1 MINLIIK
8 DLKLQKKICIIGI
21 AFYMFMIFLLGSANK
36 SIPETFSPFVFNIWY
51 TFMIVYMV
59 CLSVLYSDGYDEKNK
74 SHIIL
79 NSLPLN
85 RSTLVISK
93 YISLLIYPI
102 IYLAAIL
109 TFSNILGF
117 LLPNLVPLNIIGILL
132 PIIFIGLAFSIYYP
146 LYFRIG
152 RKMLEIYRLFIW
164 SLLMILPTIFN
175 KMIKKIPLSL
185 VKDILNNITSN
196 YKFYLALLFVIT
208 ICLVILS
215 CMLSV
220 KLYKNRD
227 LS

>member
-21 AFYMFMIFLLGSANK
+21 AFYIFMIFSFGSTGK
-36 SIPETFSPFVFNIWY
+36 SISETFSSFIFNIWY
-51 TFMIVYMV
+51 TFMTVYMV
-59 CLSVLYSDGYDEKNK
+59 SLSVLYSDAYDEKNK

-93 YISLLIYPI
+93 YLSLFIYLI

-109 TFSNILGF
+109 VFSNIFRF
-117 LLPNLVPLNIIGILL
+117 LFPNLVSLNIIGILL
-132 PIIFIGLAFSIYYP
+132 PIIIIGLAFSIYYP
-146 LYFRIG
+146 LYFKIG

-164 SLLMILPTIFN
+164 SLLIILPTIFN
-175 KMIKKIPLSL
+175 KAIKKVPLSL
-185 VKDILNNITSN
+185 LQDILSNITSN
-196 YKFYLALLFVIT
+196 YKFYLALLSIIT
-208 ICLVILS
+208 ICFVILS
-215 CMLSV
+215 CMLSM

-227 LS
+227 LG